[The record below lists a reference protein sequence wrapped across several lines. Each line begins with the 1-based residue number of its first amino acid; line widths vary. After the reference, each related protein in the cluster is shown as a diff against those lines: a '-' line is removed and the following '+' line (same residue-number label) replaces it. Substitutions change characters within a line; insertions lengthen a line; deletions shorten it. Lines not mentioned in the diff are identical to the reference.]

1 MAITS
6 TYPIIQPKAGDLIVG
21 TQTYTALDPVL
32 DNPTRNFTV
41 QSLVSLVTSL
51 VPGGGTVKS
60 VAATGSN
67 GISITGSPITT
78 TGTLALSLT
87 DGGIPITKLQSSA
100 ITINGTSV
108 SLGGSITID
117 GSVTGLTVSGTSG
130 DATLISGVLN
140 IPNYS
145 SNPSIVNI
153 TDNQTIGGVKT
164 FTSNIYAANL
174 TGDNSGDQ
182 TLSLSGQVLTISG
195 TGSNVTLPVGGVVS
209 SLTTIGTTG
218 ASTLIAGVLNV
229 PSYANDNTEYTLT
242 TLGASGTAA
251 TLTGTVFNIPT
262 PVGQP
267 VPFQSLDTQGT
278 SGAATLSSAGVL
290 NIPNYTGASGNF
302 LPLAGGEMTGAI
314 TSATAANL
322 IVQPGTSILEVKGDG
337 SSVDG
342 GIVLNCYANTHGQTL
357 KSQPHSE
364 SITNTMLLPK
374 GASSTLV
381 SEATET
387 GVTTAYAATAASTG
401 SPLTPSIA
409 GRALTLTSNSYQG
422 GSNVGY
428 VPTGGS
434 ATTRGDGTWVTPAG
448 GGGGG
453 GTGTVTSVDLS
464 TDIAAFIVA
473 ANPITVEGTIT
484 LNLNGG
490 TAGQFLR
497 QDGTWQTVG
506 TGGSMNSWN
515 LEASSGALQVI
526 NDSNTILLQGSNGI
540 STSIVASN
548 TLAVNLDNTAVTP
561 GSYTNASVTVDQQG
575 RLTAVSNGT
584 GGGGGAVDSVNGATG
599 TVVLNTGDITENT
612 NLYYTEARVSA
623 NTNVAA
629 NTIKVGIT
637 TAQAN
642 EITANTAKTGI
653 TAAQANEITA
663 NTAKVGIT
671 TAQATDITNSVK
683 NDTDTY
689 TSTPPVTKIITLTQ
703 AEYTAITTP
712 DVNTLYIII

>member
-6 TYPIIQPKAGDLIVG
+6 TYPIIQPKAEDLIVG

-51 VPGGGTVKS
+51 VPGGGTVTS

-153 TDNQTIGGVKT
+153 TENQTIGGVKT

-182 TLSLSGQVLTISG
+182 ILSLSGQVLTISG
-195 TGSNVTLPVGGVVS
+195 TGSNVTLPVGGLVS

-229 PSYANDNTEYTLT
+229 PSYADNNTEYSLT

-267 VPFQSLDTQGT
+267 VPFQTLDTQGT
-278 SGAATLSSAGVL
+278 SGAATLTAGVL
-290 NIPNYTGASGNF
+290 NIPNYAGNGVN
-302 LPLAGGEMTGAI
+302 AV
-314 TSATAANL
+314 SVATN
-322 IVQPGTSILEVKGDG
+322 S
-337 SSVDG
+337 
-342 GIVLNCYANTHGQTL
+342 
-357 KSQPHSE
+357 
-364 SITNTMLLPK
+364 
-374 GASSTLV
+374 
-381 SEATET
+381 
-387 GVTTAYAATAASTG
+387 STG
-401 SPLTPSIA
+401 SPLSGAILN
-409 GRALTLTSNSYQG
+409 RALTLTSNSYQG

-428 VPTGGS
+428 VPAGGS
-434 ATTRGDGTWVTPAG
+434 NTTFLSG
-448 GGGGG
+448 GGNWETP
-453 GTGTVTSVDLS
+453 TGTYTSFDLS
-464 TDIAAFIVA
+464 ADSGTTNSIIDGDEVIFAGDDGINTKIAWDGVG
-473 ANPITVEGTIT
+473 NITQIT
-484 LNLNGG
+484 TGITNIPTV
-490 TAGQFLR
+490 TA
-497 QDGTWQTVG
+497 
-506 TGGSMNSWN
+506 
-515 LEASSGALQVI
+515 
-526 NDSNTILLQGSNGI
+526 
-540 STSIVASN
+540 
-548 TLAVNLDNTAVTP
+548 
-561 GSYTNASVTVDQQG
+561 GSYTNTNLTVNSRGQI
-575 RLTAVSNGT
+575 TAVANGT
-584 GGGGGAVDSVNGATG
+584 GGGAVNSVNGATG

-623 NTNVAA
+623 NTNVA
-629 NTIKVGIT
+629 
-637 TAQAN
+637 
-642 EITANTAKTGI
+642 
-653 TAAQANEITA
+653 A

-712 DVNTLYIII
+712 NVNTLYIII

>member
-6 TYPIIQPKAGDLIVG
+6 TYPIIQPKAEDLIVG

-51 VPGGGTVKS
+51 VPGGGTVTS

-87 DGGIPITKLQSSA
+87 DGGVPITKLQSSA

-117 GSVTGLTVSGTSG
+117 GSVTGLTVVGTSG

-153 TDNQTIGGVKT
+153 TENQTIGGVKT
-164 FTSNIYAANL
+164 FTSNIYAPNVGGDN
-174 TGDNSGDQ
+174 TGDQS
-182 TLSLSGQVLTISG
+182 LSLSGQVLTISG
-195 TGSNVTLPVGGVVS
+195 TGSNVTLPVGGLVS

-229 PSYANDNTEYTLT
+229 PSYADNNTEYSLT

-267 VPFQSLDTQGT
+267 VPFQTLDTQGT

-314 TSATAANL
+314 TSAAAANL

-387 GVTTAYAATAASTG
+387 GVTAAYSATAASTG

-434 ATTRGDGTWVTPAG
+434 NTTFLRGDGTWVTPT
-448 GGGGG
+448 GGGG

-464 TDIAAFIVA
+464 TDIAAFVVA
-473 ANPITVEGTIT
+473 ANPITLAGTIT

-515 LEASSGALQVI
+515 LSASSGALQVI
-526 NDSNTILLQGSNGI
+526 TDSNTILLQGSNGI

-548 TLAVNLDNTAVTP
+548 TLAVNLDDTAVTP

-584 GGGGGAVDSVNGATG
+584 GGGAVDSVNGATG
-599 TVVLNTGDITENT
+599 TVVLNTGDIAEVT

-629 NTIKVGIT
+629 NTAKVGYT
-637 TAQAN
+637 EAAVS
-642 EITANTAKTGI
+642 ANT
-653 TAAQANEITA
+653 NVTA

-689 TSTPPVTKIITLTQ
+689 TSTPPVTNIITLTSG
-703 AEYTAITTP
+703 EYGAITTP
-712 DVNTLYIII
+712 NVNTLYIII